1 MEKIIFFEQLHT
13 VRGKG
18 AILRTSLAEDV
29 TPEKV
34 RDAWDQ
40 VVDMSKAERMG
51 SITEATGS
59 LVELLDQLDG
69 GQNASQTQGDSNY
82 QDQFSFGN
90 KDLILY
96 ALGGEFYLFR
106 YNEIVS

>member
-1 MEKIIFFEQLHT
+1 M
-13 VRGKG
+13 RGKG
-18 AILRTSLAEDV
+18 ALLRTSLAEDV

-40 VVDMSKAERMG
+40 VIDMSKAERMG

-69 GQNASQTQGDSNY
+69 GQNGSSQTQGDSKY

-96 ALGGEFYLFR
+96 ALGGKFYR
-106 YNEIVS
+106 HTYINIPTSTIVC

>member
-1 MEKIIFFEQLHT
+1 MLSQLHT

-34 RDAWDQ
+34 RDAWNQ
-40 VVDMSKAERMG
+40 VIDMSKAERMG

-69 GQNASQTQGDSNY
+69 GQNAQEQSESKY

-96 ALGGEFYLFR
+96 ALGGKFNLYVHLCNRIF
-106 YNEIVS
+106 